1 MKKENNL
8 FYSLKSWYCYFFN
21 SLIYMQ
27 INNFLKLITSI
38 LLITFLTSC
47 SPSTV
52 DVSIYTTDIDV
63 AQEGEVVEV
72 PLIAS
77 FSLYGD
83 DDGELESASLIA
95 EKYLSKDSIFSQS
108 SGDWGETLVIET
120 TIPMGTLDSLQNYL
134 DSNNRVAVLLV
145 QGSDEIE
152 ISLNST
158 DYAEALNS
166 ELSDINFMLG
176 FELPGDTTNFR
187 VISDSRNDVQVD
199 ATAVFVSEKPY
210 LYYSK
215 VLKRRGEAE
224 IVFKGT
230 SDSVY
235 SEINPLIYINYPQ

>member
-27 INNFLKLITSI
+27 INNFLKLITYI

-120 TIPMGTLDSLQNYL
+120 TIPMGTLDSLENYL
-134 DSNNRVAVLLV
+134 ASNNRVAVLLV

-158 DYAEALNS
+158 DYADALNS

-235 SEINPLIYINYPQ
+235 SEINPLIYINYP

>member
-1 MKKENNL
+1 
-8 FYSLKSWYCYFFN
+8 
-21 SLIYMQ
+21 MQ
-27 INNFLKLITSI
+27 IYSFLKLITSI
-38 LLITFLTSC
+38 LLIAFLTSC

-72 PLIAS
+72 PVTAS

-108 SGDWGETLVIET
+108 SGDWGEIFVVET

-134 DSNNRVAVLLV
+134 ASNNRVAVLLV
-145 QGSDEIE
+145 EGSDEIE

-158 DYAEALNS
+158 DYADALNS

-176 FELPGDTTNFR
+176 FELPGDSTNFR

-230 SDSVY
+230 SGSVY
-235 SEINPLIYINYPQ
+235 SEINPLIYINYP